1 MSEWDL
7 KYHSLPNRWISV
19 QDDPSAA
26 LTYVP
31 LVNPAPLVVST
42 DGLDPVLASLEVVIT
57 NATTSAIAVSEID
70 INIPVGTPPSLTQS
84 TASIHSTVGSGVWT
98 LSGPTSP
105 VTDGIATYAL
115 TPADGHGP
123 SISVGPG
130 DVIVVQVYQIETN
143 DTPGTATVGIQE
155 TLGDGTVGTTSFAVT
170 TFPAGFY
177 FNALTVTALSGSDF
191 VPVAQVPLGTNV
203 TLFWNASVVDVA
215 SVQIFQSTAAGQ
227 QTFTPTALGEW
238 TPPTAPLLD
247 TVFTVQVTTTATPG
261 GVPLTA
267 SLSTSVSV
275 QTPALVA
282 STITVNG
289 VSTLTGQVNAGPI
302 SSGAITTP
310 GVTVNGALG
319 AQAVTT
325 GTLSVTG
332 DSTLTGV
339 TVNGTL
345 TANQSLVASA
355 AQIANALTVSGLC
368 TLNAGLNVNGLNGTW
383 GPVTLFIPGKGLP
396 AGTYTASTDGI
407 LIGVVSSPG
416 NAQLLCGA
424 WIYGSNQDG
433 IQVQATGGN
442 FGAFD
447 SNGNK
452 FQGPNQNSFTLPVRK
467 GTQFSMSVTQSGNNQ
482 GQAPTAFY
490 WCPIGYSTNAAET
503 VEWVGEAPPGPEAKL
518 IRRRPIPKGHLIR
531 SLADLIERMT
541 GRPIPVEQKEE
552 LLDLLSKLNVDAC
565 EADEN

>member
-115 TPADGHGP
+115 TPADGQGP

-227 QTFTPTALGEW
+227 QTFTPTALG
-238 TPPTAPLLD
+238 
-247 TVFTVQVTTTATPG
+247 
-261 GVPLTA
+261 
-267 SLSTSVSV
+267 
-275 QTPALVA
+275 
-282 STITVNG
+282 
-289 VSTLTGQVNAGPI
+289 
-302 SSGAITTP
+302 
-310 GVTVNGALG
+310 
-319 AQAVTT
+319 
-325 GTLSVTG
+325 
-332 DSTLTGV
+332 
-339 TVNGTL
+339 
-345 TANQSLVASA
+345 
-355 AQIANALTVSGLC
+355 
-368 TLNAGLNVNGLNGTW
+368 
-383 GPVTLFIPGKGLP
+383 
-396 AGTYTASTDGI
+396 
-407 LIGVVSSPG
+407 
-416 NAQLLCGA
+416 
-424 WIYGSNQDG
+424 
-433 IQVQATGGN
+433 
-442 FGAFD
+442 
-447 SNGNK
+447 
-452 FQGPNQNSFTLPVRK
+452 
-467 GTQFSMSVTQSGNNQ
+467 
-482 GQAPTAFY
+482 
-490 WCPIGYSTNAAET
+490 
-503 VEWVGEAPPGPEAKL
+503 
-518 IRRRPIPKGHLIR
+518 
-531 SLADLIERMT
+531 
-541 GRPIPVEQKEE
+541 
-552 LLDLLSKLNVDAC
+552 
-565 EADEN
+565 